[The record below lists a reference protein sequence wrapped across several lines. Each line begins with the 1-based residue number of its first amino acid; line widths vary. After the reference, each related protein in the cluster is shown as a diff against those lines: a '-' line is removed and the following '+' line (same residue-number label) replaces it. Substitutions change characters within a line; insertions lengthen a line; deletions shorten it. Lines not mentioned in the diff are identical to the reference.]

1 MVKSNSLGRETL
13 VGGPF
18 ISFYCIWSIYFHCAQ
33 VLCFQIQE
41 RNKWKEEGKGDTEVE
56 GEQETREE
64 GRKGKKWIKTIDSGY
79 EEINRSFPKCISEIR
94 LEGHST
100 TARCWKVREW

>member
-41 RNKWKEEGKGDTEVE
+41 RNKWKEEGKRDTEVD
-56 GEQETREE
+56 G
-64 GRKGKKWIKTIDSGY
+64 
-79 EEINRSFPKCISEIR
+79 
-94 LEGHST
+94 
-100 TARCWKVREW
+100 